1 MTQEQALA
9 EFQAMF
15 PGNKCLKVERTR
27 SLGFKH
33 GYMNQFYLWD
43 HSDYLDSHIVASSR
57 RSWEHALA
65 IAKSGNE
72 DCWPVDD
79 SPVEEEAIA

>member
-15 PGNKCLKVERTR
+15 PEDAEKLSVSRER
-27 SLGFKH
+27 FI
-33 GYMNQFYLWD
+33 GYKPRNTFYLWNRTGLGPD
-43 HSDYLDSHIVASSR
+43 IIASSE
-57 RSWEHALA
+57 RSFEHALA

-72 DCWPVDD
+72 DCWPEDD
-79 SPVEEEAIA
+79 SPIEDAA